1 MRNYRN
7 KKEIRTCVTVTAEE
21 CHNNTEKMVRRFIKK
36 VKNDGIVDEFKERS
50 RYKKPSVVKAEKKR
64 NKRRLIEKALKR
76 QRELFSNT
84 ERKQTR
90 YRGRG

>member
-36 VKNDGIVDEFKERS
+36 VKNDGIVDEFR
-50 RYKKPSVVKAEKKR
+50 
-64 NKRRLIEKALKR
+64 
-76 QRELFSNT
+76 FSNT
-84 ERKQTR
+84 GRKQSR